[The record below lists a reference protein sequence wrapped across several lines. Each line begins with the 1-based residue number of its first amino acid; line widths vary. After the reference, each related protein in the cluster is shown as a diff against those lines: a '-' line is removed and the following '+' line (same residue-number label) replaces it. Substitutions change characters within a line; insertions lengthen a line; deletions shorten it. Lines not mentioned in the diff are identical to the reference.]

1 MSASDF
7 AAPAT
12 EAELV
17 ALAEKL
23 RERNFEVVIV
33 QDGAEAKAEVLKRIP
48 EGAKVHAGKSRTLED
63 AGLFKE
69 FMENER
75 YDFVRRTTMKMDQ
88 RTQRDEM
95 RKLGAA
101 PDVMV
106 NSAHAVTEAGQI
118 VFTSASGSQIGPI
131 ASGAGKLIL
140 VIGSQKIV
148 PDLDTAFRRI
158 EEHVFPYEDARLR
171 EAMGVGTKIT
181 RTLILE
187 RDFVPGRTTILL
199 VAPRSASKHLL
210 GSFRG
215 LPEVRFAQT
224 HRVPVTSGPV

>member
-1 MSASDF
+1 MAMAAVDF
-7 AAPAT
+7 AAPAS
-12 EAELV
+12 EARLE

-23 RERNFEVVIV
+23 RARNFEAVIV

-48 EGAKVHAGKSRTLED
+48 EGAQVHSGKSKTLED

-69 FMENER
+69 LMENEQ
-75 YDFVRRTTMKMDQ
+75 YDFIRKRTMKLDP

-106 NSAHAVTEAGQI
+106 NSAHAITEEGQI
-118 VFTSASGSQIGPI
+118 VVTSASGSQIGPI
-131 ASGAGKLIL
+131 ASGAGRLIL

-158 EEHVFPYEDARLR
+158 REHVFPYEDARLR

-181 RTLILE
+181 RTLILDQ
-187 RDFVPGRTTILL
+187 DFMPGRTTIIL
-199 VAPRSASKHLL
+199 VREPI
-210 GSFRG
+210 G
-215 LPEVRFAQT
+215 V
-224 HRVPVTSGPV
+224 